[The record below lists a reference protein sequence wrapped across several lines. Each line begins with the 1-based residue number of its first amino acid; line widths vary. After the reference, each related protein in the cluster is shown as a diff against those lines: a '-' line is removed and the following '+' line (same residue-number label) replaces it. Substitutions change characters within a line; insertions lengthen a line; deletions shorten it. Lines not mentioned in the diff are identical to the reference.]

1 MTQTDATT
9 ISAIGNSDNASTH
22 SSTIQAS
29 PETKIV
35 AADPSQPADAG
46 VGGRGDV
53 SAVTVARMM
62 GLATL
67 GEVKMIES
75 KVELLTTK
83 LGSVQVKLEKI
94 FTVLQGIPSGADLER
109 IDIHIGALKQMLK
122 EFLGDKASGAPEG
135 EAKKPSS
142 KIVTN

>member
-1 MTQTDATT
+1 MTQTE
-9 ISAIGNSDNASTH
+9 SASTVG
-22 SSTIQAS
+22 SGS
-29 PETKIV
+29 PTETNVVTTDQVGTGEI
-35 AADPSQPADAG
+35 PSQS
-46 VGGRGDV
+46 RGDV

-67 GEVKMIES
+67 GEVKLIES

-83 LGSVQVKLEKI
+83 LSSVQVKLEKI
-94 FTVLQGIPSGADLER
+94 FTVMQGIPSGADLER
-109 IDIHIGALKQMLK
+109 IDLHIGAIKNMLK
-122 EFLGDKASGAPEG
+122 EVLGDKAPATPEG